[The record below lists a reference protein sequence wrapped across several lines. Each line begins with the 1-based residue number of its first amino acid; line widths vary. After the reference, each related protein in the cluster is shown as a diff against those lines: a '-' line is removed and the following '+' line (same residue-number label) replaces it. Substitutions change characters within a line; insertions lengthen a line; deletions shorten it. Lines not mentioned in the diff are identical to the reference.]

1 MSDTEKQGGRPGR
14 RSPVQLLVNLAMVA
28 VILGCAAWLAPTLLG
43 YDRYVITGGSMS
55 GTFEKGS
62 VAFERQVPVEQLAV
76 GDVITYLPPADSGTT
91 SLVTHRIVSIQP
103 DTDGRLTLRTKGD
116 ANEAADPWTFWL
128 DRPTQPVVA
137 HTVPHVGHAFIA
149 LADPQVRLAVIGGPA
164 ALVALLALGELAGAV
179 RDRRKDAR
187 RAGRIPAQPSHDRS
201 APAAPA
207 HA

>member
-1 MSDTEKQGGRPGR
+1 VSDTEQQDGRPGR

-28 VILGCAAWLAPTLLG
+28 VILGCAAWMAPTLLG

-91 SLVTHRIVSIQP
+91 SLVTHRIVSLEP
-103 DTDGRLTLRTKGD
+103 DADGRLTLRTKGD
-116 ANEAADPWTFWL
+116 ANDAADPWTFRL

-137 HTVPHVGHAFIA
+137 HTVPYVGHAFIA
-149 LADPQVRLAVIGGPA
+149 LADPQVRLMAIGGPA
-164 ALVALLALGELAGAV
+164 ALVALLALGELVGAV
-179 RDRRKDAR
+179 GERRKESR
-187 RAGRIPAQPSHDRS
+187 RAGRIPAQPFRDR
-201 APAAPA
+201 AAASPA
-207 HA
+207 HV